1 MTSPELVI
9 ETKDLTKDIRKIK
22 LVFYSPT
29 GTGKRTAEAIGNG
42 IGLDYDVIDLTPS
55 GSKMK
60 SHTLNK
66 NELAI
71 ITVPV
76 YSGRIPQVALDRIKR
91 FKGNNTPAVLVVI
104 YGNRAFE
111 DALLEL
117 KNFTSELGFKAIAG
131 AAFIGQ
137 HSFNSE
143 KTPIASGRPDAEDI
157 MIAEAFGE
165 KIIERL
171 RGGDVPELEVPGN
184 YPYVIHKQRITQGG
198 GIYPE
203 TNPETCILC
212 GLCARV
218 CPTACIEVTE
228 SVNTDKTKCTACS
241 ACVQNC
247 PTSARNWTHE
257 RILRGAN
264 RLATF
269 HGDRK
274 EPEVF
279 L

>member
-1 MTSPELVI
+1 ME
-9 ETKDLTKDIRKIK
+9 IRKAK
-22 LVFYSPT
+22 LVYYSPT
-29 GTGKRTAEAIGNG
+29 GTGKTTVTAIMNG
-42 IGLDYDVIDLTPS
+42 TGLDHDIIDLTPP
-55 GSKMK
+55 GSDI
-60 SHTLNK
+60 K
-66 NELAI
+66 NYEVSSDELALI
-71 ITVPV
+71 AAPV
-76 YSGRIPQVALDRIKR
+76 YSGRISTVAANRIKKL
-91 FKGNNTPAVLVVI
+91 KGYNTPAVLVVM

-137 HSFNSE
+137 HSFDSE
-143 KTPIASGRPDAEDI
+143 KTPIATGRPDAEDL
-157 MIAEAFGE
+157 MKAEAFGE
-165 KIIERL
+165 KIIEKL
-171 RGGDVPELEVPGN
+171 RGVGDIPELAVPGN
-184 YPYVIHKQRITQGG
+184 YPYIVHPQRIKQGG
-198 GIYPE
+198 GLSPE

-212 GLCARV
+212 GICARV
-218 CPTACIEVTE
+218 CPTACIDVTE
-228 SVNTDKTKCTACS
+228 SINTDKTKCTACS

-264 RLATF
+264 WLATE
-269 HGDRK
+269 HDNRK